1 MEPVRKD
8 SQKIVM
14 THLIALQV
22 SLEYLHFHVSTA
34 KFGGL
39 DSQLQ
44 NCSYQAVLSK
54 VDQVCQKRLVTDQAE
69 ATKGYTKLWPVI

>member
-1 MEPVRKD
+1 
-8 SQKIVM
+8 M

-34 KFGGL
+34 KFGCL

-44 NCSYQAVLSK
+44 NRSYQAVLSM
-54 VDQVCQKRLVTDQAE
+54 VDQVCQKPLVTDQAE
-69 ATKGYTKLWPVI
+69 AKKCYAKLWPVI